1 MPDLGIQSSSA
12 TYKLSSGEENRF
24 HIEKKKK
31 KIVTISHH
39 NAQALH
45 IQISLNTW
53 N

>member
-24 HIEKKKK
+24 HIEKKKN
-31 KIVTISHH
+31 VTISHH

-45 IQISLNTW
+45 IQVSLNTW